1 MVCAFDFFR
10 NKDLRIKFYFILS
23 FHIKESTINNSF
35 VSNQKLVNFIYIW
48 KIITS
53 YKKKFILY
61 FHFILNH
68 KIFLTSFTNY
78 ESFYMYIRSHARQ
91 SMLREYAMVNNGGI
105 STLVMRIM
113 MAEEI
118 AQTCYNNV
126 SEIYIIITLNINVII
141 N

>member
-1 MVCAFDFFR
+1 
-10 NKDLRIKFYFILS
+10 
-23 FHIKESTINNSF
+23 
-35 VSNQKLVNFIYIW
+35 
-48 KIITS
+48 
-53 YKKKFILY
+53 
-61 FHFILNH
+61 
-68 KIFLTSFTNY
+68 
-78 ESFYMYIRSHARQ
+78 
-91 SMLREYAMVNNGGI
+91 MLREYAMVNNGGI